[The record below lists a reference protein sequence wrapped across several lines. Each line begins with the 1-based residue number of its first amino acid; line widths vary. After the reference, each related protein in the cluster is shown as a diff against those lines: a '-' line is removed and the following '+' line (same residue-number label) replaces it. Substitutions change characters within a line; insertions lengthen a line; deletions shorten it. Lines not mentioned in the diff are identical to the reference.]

1 MQREEK
7 RPTYNENIANI
18 MIQTGHEEEKLERA
32 IKNVENLGM
41 KIKPSKSVAS
51 DGS

>member
-1 MQREEK
+1 
-7 RPTYNENIANI
+7 

-32 IKNVENLGM
+32 IKVLMTLFVHGM
-41 KIKPSKSVAS
+41 KIKPSKSLAS